1 MSLNAPAPGY
11 VVKLRSRFDFKT
23 TIDRITESLTTRGVT
38 IFADIDQAFAAA
50 NAGVRLRP
58 TRVIL
63 FGNPRAGTPIMDGNP
78 HAALELP
85 LKIAVWQ
92 DEDGGVGVDYLNP
105 TYLLAQGYGIEN
117 GLTSSFAAMEDALR
131 QSIDGA

>member
-11 VVKLRSRFDFKT
+11 VVKLISRFDFKT
-23 TIDRITESLTTRGVT
+23 TIDRITDALTGRGVT

-63 FGNPRAGTPIMDGNP
+63 FGNPRAGTPIMQANP

-85 LKIAVWQ
+85 LKLAVWQ
-92 DEDGGVGVDYLNP
+92 DEDGAVGVDFLNP
-105 TYLLAQGYGIEN
+105 SALLLHGYGIES
-117 GLTSSFAAMEDALR
+117 GLTSAFAATEDLLR
-131 QSIDGA
+131 HAIDGT